1 MDSQLAKNEATR
13 VTLVGMWLDLLLGIG
28 KITGGVITQSFAL
41 ITDGIHSLTDAVTD
55 IFVVIV
61 ARLAH
66 ADADAEHQY
75 GHGRFETLGT
85 IAMGVVFFIT
95 AAILLYDS
103 INRLRTSEAIPT
115 PAIAGIALAA
125 LSIAAKEWIFQYT
138 MRVARRLNSSLLKAN
153 AWHSRSDAIS
163 SIAVLIGIVG
173 ARQGYVWMD
182 TVAAMFVAMIIAKIG
197 WELCADSLTELVDTA
212 VPLQRREQF
221 EACILNIEGI
231 LEITDLRSRSS
242 GGKIILEARLLVDS
256 HISVSEGH
264 QLGEQAS
271 KSLIKHFSD
280 ITEVL
285 VHIDPIQHE
294 TQERVT
300 HVANNLPARAKVL
313 KALHQSWHKLLDE
326 EAIASVNLH
335 YLGDSIE
342 VDLVIN
348 VDAFS
353 SALAEEL
360 QLAVQP
366 ISYISRLRI
375 FNKLYESSIQATRS

>member
-1 MDSQLAKNEATR
+1 
-13 VTLVGMWLDLLLGIG
+13 
-28 KITGGVITQSFAL
+28 
-41 ITDGIHSLTDAVTD
+41 
-55 IFVVIV
+55 
-61 ARLAH
+61 
-66 ADADAEHQY
+66 
-75 GHGRFETLGT
+75 
-85 IAMGVVFFIT
+85 
-95 AAILLYDS
+95 
-103 INRLRTSEAIPT
+103 
-115 PAIAGIALAA
+115 
-125 LSIAAKEWIFQYT
+125 
-138 MRVARRLNSSLLKAN
+138 
-153 AWHSRSDAIS
+153 
-163 SIAVLIGIVG
+163 
-173 ARQGYVWMD
+173 
-182 TVAAMFVAMIIAKIG
+182 
-197 WELCADSLTELVDTA
+197 
-212 VPLQRREQF
+212 
-221 EACILNIEGI
+221 
-231 LEITDLRSRSS
+231 
-242 GGKIILEARLLVDS
+242 
-256 HISVSEGH
+256 VSEGH